1 LANRDIRREKK
12 KPKTSGKQNDAVLK
26 APQPLP
32 EIVKKERK
40 EK

>member
-1 LANRDIRREKK
+1 MANRDIRKEKK
-12 KPKTSGKQNDAVLK
+12 KPKTGAKQNDAVLK
-26 APQPLP
+26 APLPLP